1 MSKGTK
7 NGRQNETGPGKW
19 TGRSGSRP
27 CIRRNGADAGYRV
40 PVRADS
46 DFKPDPSGHREER
59 DERIVLE
66 VHSIRPVREMCGNIR
81 L

>member
-1 MSKGTK
+1 MGKGTK

-66 VHSIRPVREMCGNIR
+66 VLSIHF
-81 L
+81 